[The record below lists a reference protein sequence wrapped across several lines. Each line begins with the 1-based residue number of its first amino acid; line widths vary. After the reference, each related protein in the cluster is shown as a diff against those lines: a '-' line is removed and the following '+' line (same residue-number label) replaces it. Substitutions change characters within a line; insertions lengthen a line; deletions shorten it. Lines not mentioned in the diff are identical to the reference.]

1 MPNSPNV
8 ATYDLAPEMSADQ
21 VTKKI
26 IEGLEL
32 DYDLI
37 IANYANPDMV
47 GHSGNME
54 ATIKACEK
62 IDLEIGLIV
71 EKIKKTNAEILIIA
85 DHGNCE
91 KMIDKITGEP
101 HTAHTLNLV
110 PVFLVSHK
118 KNIKLKDGRLADVAP
133 TILDLMNLSKP
144 DEMTGKSLIQKD
156 I

>member
-26 IEGLEL
+26 IEGLDL

-62 IDLEIGLIV
+62 IDSEIGLIIK
-71 EKIKKTNAEILIIA
+71 KIKNTNAEILIIA

-91 KMIDKITGEP
+91 KMINTVTGEP

-110 PVFLVSHK
+110 PVFLVGNR
-118 KNIKLKDGRLADVAP
+118 KNIKLKDGRLADIAP
-133 TILDLMNLSKP
+133 TVIDLMNLPKP
-144 DEMTGKSLIQKD
+144 KEMTGKSLIEKD
-156 I
+156 S